1 MRNLISTAPS
11 RILIHPDDNNIK
23 YFPCYFTIRNNIL
36 ISSVTHAG
44 KNTYFLLV
52 LKAAYQCTDS
62 SQSVRIMCIVYQHLA
77 VLDTEHIYTSWS
89 VLSIVGESK

>member
-1 MRNLISTAPS
+1 MRNLISITPS

-23 YFPCYFTIRNNIL
+23 NLACYFTVCNNIL

-52 LKAAYQCTDS
+52 LKATYQCTNS

-77 VLDTEHIYTSWS
+77 VLNTEHIYTSWS
-89 VLSIVGESK
+89 VLGIVGESK